1 MVKITLNTFRD
12 LIEVLKQK
20 SLKDIFFGKEVSL
33 SRKEQQLLD
42 QIKKDPNWFGKI
54 GGRKG
59 NFIKKDLIHKGTGAI
74 YLLPRGRKRS
84 ILLFDNNIEIQSGP
98 DLYVY
103 LSTNDS
109 AHADILSLGLLKGT
123 KGGQSYYIQ
132 KPMNMLQRYKYVLIH
147 CKKFD
152 VLFTYAPL
160 R

>member
-59 NFIKKDLIHKGTGAI
+59 NFIKKDLIHKGKGAI

-84 ILLFDNNIEIQSGP
+84 ILLFDNNIKIQSGP
-98 DLYVY
+98 D
-103 LSTNDS
+103 
-109 AHADILSLGLLKGT
+109 
-123 KGGQSYYIQ
+123 
-132 KPMNMLQRYKYVLIH
+132 
-147 CKKFD
+147 
-152 VLFTYAPL
+152 
-160 R
+160 